1 MQHIRTASVF
11 DTYGTPEPC
20 VGGQEPRFFRR
31 STIALISLGATVALC
46 GFGISSKASAAATQH
61 VVWTT
66 SVQATNAMTRISVP
80 TGQRFDLKSIPS
92 SGYAPQPSAPKPERV
107 PESISMAGSTRPPT
121 IAPLEHPSPVASP
134 AMWVWIGRVLSS
146 LIFLLGFRM
155 CDKIEGKSAIA
166 MVATTGETTEGAD
179 GTKKSKRAIIR
190 SFFARPKKET
200 LQPADPEDA
209 QKAVALAEAEE
220 DNQMETSSKS
230 AAADEPFRL
239 KMWQAAAG
247 GLLAVVLVN
256 STLNS
261 VVYSYLD
268 TYSDALGLVE
278 RGGTEV
284 AEKLMQAKEQLHY
297 DMVMGHIPTMT
308 QTELSEKLQEIG
320 HELEEEHKVEQLHAT
335 ANTISD
341 AVVAFLVVAT
351 LINYKSAVS
360 KYFKGVSNG
369 FLTLSN
375 TSQAFTLLL
384 VSDMLVGYHSA
395 DGWDAVLKA
404 LGSHYGAEAESL
416 ESPISIFVAT
426 VPVGLD
432 VAFRFW
438 VFRELRKWN
447 ASTQV
452 ILDEIDG

>member
-1 MQHIRTASVF
+1 M
-11 DTYGTPEPC
+11 
-20 VGGQEPRFFRR
+20 
-31 STIALISLGATVALC
+31 
-46 GFGISSKASAAATQH
+46 
-61 VVWTT
+61 
-66 SVQATNAMTRISVP
+66 
-80 TGQRFDLKSIPS
+80 
-92 SGYAPQPSAPKPERV
+92 
-107 PESISMAGSTRPPT
+107 
-121 IAPLEHPSPVASP
+121 ASP

-320 HELEEEHKVEQLHAT
+320 HELEEEHKVSMPSHFT
-335 ANTISD
+335 
-341 AVVAFLVVAT
+341 AT
-351 LINYKSAVS
+351 LTTWYPPPVAIS
-360 KYFKGVSNG
+360 KWGGGGRHQQNFPFS
-369 FLTLSN
+369 
-375 TSQAFTLLL
+375 LLAPM
-384 VSDMLVGYHSA
+384 VISGPNPSPC
-395 DGWDAVLKA
+395 GWQLKTWFGD
-404 LGSHYGAEAESL
+404 LFS
-416 ESPISIFVAT
+416 
-426 VPVGLD
+426 GL
-432 VAFRFW
+432 
-438 VFRELRKWN
+438 
-447 ASTQV
+447 
-452 ILDEIDG
+452 